1 MAWRHLA
8 AGAAGV
14 VAAVGLGAHGAAADD
29 AGASDAPADPS
40 TPAAQPGPTTTTTLP
55 KLSPEDQAKLDRAH
69 QLNAFAQTMPTY
81 TAPKKQPVA
90 DDTPAANRLA
100 FVSTLDGAAPPSSSK
115 VAQRF
120 GEASRLSRAVSAHNP
135 SSKPVVES
143 AAQTPA
149 AAAPSA
155 SPADDPSPQKHTSS
169 GPVQATTATTS
180 TTSTATPT
188 LPSSVDGAT
197 ASQAWWPTWAADLVD
212 QRIDEAWRETP
223 VRGPPPGVASALG
236 NDGRTTIYQV
246 SIVTGKDGTDVSIT
260 AHQGAAVLN
269 AGVAQADAVGSGS
282 ATSTGD
288 VARTSITQVSVV
300 VQRGTGTAN
309 VAQDASVV
317 NAGMGVAASA
327 GPANAKAIGNAS
339 STTVN
344 QTAVVLILGS
354 GDATLSQ
361 RTDVLNA
368 GDATAVATDRQAT
381 ATGSTATTDVNQTA
395 VLVVHDDD
403 VNVSQSTTTV
413 NVGIA
418 NAGGGTAVGNN
429 SSNTTTQIS
438 VYH

>member
-1 MAWRHLA
+1 M
-8 AGAAGV
+8 
-14 VAAVGLGAHGAAADD
+14 AAVGLGAHTASADD
-29 AGASDAPADPS
+29 AGAADAPADPG
-40 TPAAQPGPTTTTTLP
+40 AAQPTTTTTMP
-55 KLSPEDQAKLDRAH
+55 KLSAEDQARLDQANKLD
-69 QLNAFAQTMPTY
+69 AFAQQLP
-81 TAPKKQPVA
+81 KQPPPKPK
-90 DDTPAANRLA
+90 PAATDASAANPLA
-100 FVSTLDGAAPPSSSK
+100 VVSTLDGAAPPLPPKVTQRLADAARVAKSLPSTTAPTSSK
-115 VAQRF
+115 
-120 GEASRLSRAVSAHNP
+120 AVD
-135 SSKPVVES
+135 ES
-143 AAQTPA
+143 AVQTPTNP
-149 AAAPSA
+149 APSP
-155 SPADDPSPQKHTSS
+155 SPADDPSPDKHTST

-188 LPSSVDGAT
+188 LPPSVEGAT
-197 ASQAWWPTWAADLVD
+197 AAQQWWPTWAGDMAD
-212 QRIDEAWRETP
+212 QRIAEAWRETP

-246 SIVTGKDGTDVSIT
+246 SIVDGRDGFDVSIT

-288 VARTSITQVSVV
+288 LARTSIYQVSVV
-300 VQRGTGTAN
+300 VQRGTGTAH

-339 STTVN
+339 TTNVN

-354 GDATLSQ
+354 GDATLNQ

-381 ATGSTATTDVNQTA
+381 ATGSTATTNVSQTA
-395 VLVVHDDD
+395 VLVVHNDD
-403 VNVSQSTTTV
+403 VNVNQSTTTV

-429 SSNTTTQIS
+429 SSNTTNQIS
-438 VYH
+438 VYR